1 MKDIDTTGPTE
12 NTQSR
17 RRVMNM
23 LGAGA
28 AAVVGLGSFAGSAAA
43 WERNDVDFKG
53 CSEVW
58 IIVAKED
65 VLYKPPT
72 VAKVIVETSHGD
84 LDCRAIEFTPET
96 TTTIPGR
103 YGDAPVYKYPADSG
117 EKVLGVIIYNYTDDE
132 ENPFKRDESPLRVNP
147 NRCANTPG
155 TPDPFEAPCVTDNTF
170 DKPEDILDGN
180 QGSNGNKKDSK
191 GKDGKGKDSKGK
203 DGNGNGNN
211 KKGNNGKSGK
221 GKANGHNSE

>member
-1 MKDIDTTGPTE
+1 MCVCVSAMKDIDTTGSTE
-12 NTQSR
+12 SGPSR
-17 RRVMNM
+17 RRVLNT

-43 WERNDVDFKG
+43 WERNDVEFKG

-84 LDCRAIEFTPET
+84 LDCRTVEFTPET

-103 YGDAPVYKYPADSG
+103 YGDAPVLKYPAATG

-132 ENPFKRDESPLRVNP
+132 DRFSRRSPLRVNP

-155 TPDPFEAPCVTDNTF
+155 TPDPTDADCADNTF
-170 DKPEDILDGN
+170 LKPEDILDGN
-180 QGSNGNKKDSK
+180 QGSNGKKKDHEGDSTE
-191 GKDGKGKDSKGK
+191 GDSKQK
-203 DGNGNGNN
+203 GNN
-211 KKGNNGKSGK
+211 KKGNSGKSGK